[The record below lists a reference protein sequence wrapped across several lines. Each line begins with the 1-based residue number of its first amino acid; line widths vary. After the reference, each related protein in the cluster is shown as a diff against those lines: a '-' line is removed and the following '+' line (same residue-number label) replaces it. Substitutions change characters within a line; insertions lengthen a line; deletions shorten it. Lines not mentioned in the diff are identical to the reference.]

1 MCGICGF
8 LDYSKSNNK
17 NILKSMTLS
26 IGHRG
31 PDHLGSFFL
40 ETEKFNLGFGHTRL
54 SILDLSAT
62 GNQPMNSSNNRYSI
76 IYNGEIY
83 NFRCLKKKI
92 LDAKKNYLLQ
102 GSSDTEILL
111 ASIQLF
117 GLDDTLNSIDGMF
130 AFVLYD
136 NTERRIYLVRDR
148 FGEKPL
154 YYSVFNINGKKI
166 LAFGSELKTLK
177 SVKGWSGKL
186 NKESIDNYFNYNYVK
201 GPLSIYENTY
211 QVPPHN
217 YIFFEIDKSLE
228 TKKHKDWLI
237 KKNVT
242 IENLKDYSLENF
254 DSILRKSIS
263 EKIDCDV
270 PCGVFLSGGIDS
282 SLIAAV
288 ANIVSEKKIKTF
300 TIGFDQKNYNE
311 ANYAKK
317 ISKFLGTDHNEA
329 IFSPE
334 ALKDII
340 PSLGKIYDEPFADI
354 SQLPLLILSKM
365 TRHNVKVALSGDGGD
380 ELFGG
385 YNRYL
390 WFAILDKI
398 PRKLRLVLQKII
410 STIPPDRFEN
420 FVSFVN
426 TYLLKKNFIFD
437 PGNKLEKLSK
447 CINYDGH
454 LDFYS
459 KVTKK
464 WSGDSILLDAETKKN
479 IEKSNLY
486 FSNKE
491 NFQEFMMKNDL
502 KDYLI
507 NNSLVKI
514 DRASMHYG
522 LEVRL
527 PLLSNDVVSF
537 AESLPTKLKIK
548 NNVNKIFLRS
558 ALKKYIPENLFNR
571 NKAGFQA
578 PIAKLLRTSLKSWA
592 EDLLDHKKID
602 NQGILKKDKVLKLW
616 QDHISNKKNNQ
627 NQLWTILVFQSWM
640 QNQ

>member
-1 MCGICGF
+1 
-8 LDYSKSNNK
+8 
-17 NILKSMTLS
+17 MTLS

-31 PDHLGSFFL
+31 PDHLGSIFL

-83 NFRCLKKKI
+83 NFRCLKRKI
-92 LDAKKNYLLQ
+92 LDAKKNYSFQ

-136 NTERRIYLVRDR
+136 NIERRIYLVRDR

-154 YYSVFNINGKKI
+154 YYSIFNINGKKI

-201 GPLSIYENTY
+201 GPFSIYENTY

-237 KKNVT
+237 KKNIT

-288 ANIVSEKKIKTF
+288 ASSVSIKKIKTF
-300 TIGFDQKNYNE
+300 TIGFDQQNYNE

-317 ISKFLGTDHNEA
+317 ISKFLGTDPNEA
-329 IFSPE
+329 IFSP
-334 ALKDII
+334 
-340 PSLGKIYDEPFADI
+340 
-354 SQLPLLILSKM
+354 
-365 TRHNVKVALSGDGGD
+365 
-380 ELFGG
+380 
-385 YNRYL
+385 
-390 WFAILDKI
+390 
-398 PRKLRLVLQKII
+398 
-410 STIPPDRFEN
+410 
-420 FVSFVN
+420 
-426 TYLLKKNFIFD
+426 
-437 PGNKLEKLSK
+437 
-447 CINYDGH
+447 
-454 LDFYS
+454 
-459 KVTKK
+459 
-464 WSGDSILLDAETKKN
+464 
-479 IEKSNLY
+479 
-486 FSNKE
+486 
-491 NFQEFMMKNDL
+491 
-502 KDYLI
+502 
-507 NNSLVKI
+507 
-514 DRASMHYG
+514 
-522 LEVRL
+522 
-527 PLLSNDVVSF
+527 
-537 AESLPTKLKIK
+537 
-548 NNVNKIFLRS
+548 
-558 ALKKYIPENLFNR
+558 
-571 NKAGFQA
+571 
-578 PIAKLLRTSLKSWA
+578 
-592 EDLLDHKKID
+592 
-602 NQGILKKDKVLKLW
+602 
-616 QDHISNKKNNQ
+616 
-627 NQLWTILVFQSWM
+627 
-640 QNQ
+640 